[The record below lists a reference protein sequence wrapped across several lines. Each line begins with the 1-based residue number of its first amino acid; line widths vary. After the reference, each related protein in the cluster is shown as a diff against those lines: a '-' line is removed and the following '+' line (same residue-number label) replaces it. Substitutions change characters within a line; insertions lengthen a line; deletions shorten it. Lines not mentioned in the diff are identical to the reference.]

1 MEQYI
6 PGRRIKPVREGSSRL
21 VLNKPNVPPP
31 EIRSIQELRIT
42 LISHKPIDCN
52 GYQHK
57 PATVEDESGL
67 VKAVELTP
75 KNFASSRRKV
85 SLFWWRKNYW
95 RRNEPRSYQ
104 NRQKTSKEKPAS
116 KLTQA
121 NKPLYNHPKAIFIVS
136 SLKFIVYS

>member
-42 LISHKPIDCN
+42 LLSHKPIDCN

-75 KNFASSRRKV
+75 SRILPLLDVKSV
-85 SLFWWRKNYW
+85 SFGGGRIIGGGTSREAIRTAKKQAK
-95 RRNEPRSYQ
+95 RNPHQS
-104 NRQKTSKEKPAS
+104 
-116 KLTQA
+116 
-121 NKPLYNHPKAIFIVS
+121 
-136 SLKFIVYS
+136 